1 MGQASKVVRELELCK
16 DHVLIKQATS
26 THSRR
31 RETYLRAAS
40 SGQRCDQPAWDKGW
54 MILRWCKIII
64 NALPESYD
72 GFIDSFMGQDELPKM
87 DKLTNELL
95 FEV

>member
-1 MGQASKVVRELELCK
+1 MGQASKVVREPELCK

-40 SGQRCDQPAWDKGW
+40 SDQRCDQPERMDDYKVAQ
-54 MILRWCKIII
+54 III

-72 GFIDSFMGQDELPKM
+72 GFINSFMGQDELPTM
-87 DKLTNELL
+87 DKLTNELF
-95 FEV
+95 FEE